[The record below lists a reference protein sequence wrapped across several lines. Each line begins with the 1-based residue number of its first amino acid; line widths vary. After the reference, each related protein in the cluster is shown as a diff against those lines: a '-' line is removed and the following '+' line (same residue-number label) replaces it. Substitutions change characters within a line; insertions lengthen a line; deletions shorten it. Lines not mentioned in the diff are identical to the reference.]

1 MALTDARPGR
11 NRPTEHE
18 RIVANL
24 KWQLRYERRLRRKAE
39 REAARFQALLLAER
53 VRQLK

>member
-39 REAARFQALLLAER
+39 QEAARFQALLLAER
-53 VRQLK
+53 VRKL